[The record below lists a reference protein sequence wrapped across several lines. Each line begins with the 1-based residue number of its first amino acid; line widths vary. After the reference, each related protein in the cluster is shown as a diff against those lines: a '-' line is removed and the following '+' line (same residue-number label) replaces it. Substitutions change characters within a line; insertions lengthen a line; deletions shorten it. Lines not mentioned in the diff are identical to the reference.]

1 MNRKQDPD
9 LAKIIYLI
17 LKCPNTLAGRN
28 EVGLTAMRPVVVAG
42 KMNDQITNPFR
53 LQLVGPQ
60 TKRTDDG
67 FFELAWRDEQF
78 RLPKRPFSTQ

>member
-1 MNRKQDPD
+1 MNREQDPD

-28 EVGLTAMRPVVVAG
+28 EVGLTAMRLVVVAG
-42 KMNDQITNPFR
+42 KNNDQITNPFR
-53 LQLVGPQ
+53 LQLAGPQ

-67 FFELAWRDEQF
+67 FFALAWRDGYF
-78 RLPKRPFSTQ
+78 RLPKRPFSAR